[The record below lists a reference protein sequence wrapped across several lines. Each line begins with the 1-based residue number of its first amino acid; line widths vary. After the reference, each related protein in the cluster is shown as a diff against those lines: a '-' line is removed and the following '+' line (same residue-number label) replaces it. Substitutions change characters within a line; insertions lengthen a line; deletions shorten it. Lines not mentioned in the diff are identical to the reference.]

1 VLLEPPRHGRRRQ
14 AGSDGRWQSI
24 HHRPSIIVLLNR
36 GLLHAEAVPLPTPAL
51 PLGFSTAGDAADG
64 LLFGWDLATVQQ
76 WVLVYL
82 GLSSLGF
89 VVVWV
94 VGYLR
99 RR

>member
-1 VLLEPPRHGRRRQ
+1 MP
-14 AGSDGRWQSI
+14 
-24 HHRPSIIVLLNR
+24 
-36 GLLHAEAVPLPTPAL
+36 HALTPAL

-76 WVLVYL
+76 WVLIYL

-89 VVVWV
+89 IIVWV

-99 RR
+99 RK